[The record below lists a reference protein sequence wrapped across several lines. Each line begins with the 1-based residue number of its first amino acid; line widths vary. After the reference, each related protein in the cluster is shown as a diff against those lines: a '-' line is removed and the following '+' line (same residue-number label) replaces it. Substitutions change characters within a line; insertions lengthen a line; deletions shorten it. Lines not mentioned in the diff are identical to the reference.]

1 MNFVFVFL
9 GIVYFLWILAYMI
22 ESREGFR
29 TFISWLINIPKIY
42 SLDFVIFIL
51 IIFKV
56 RGDKSAKLSVQPWA
70 GESTLQSIVA
80 HTTRDI
86 KAKVDR

>member
-1 MNFVFVFL
+1 MGGGGKMKKIWGGGGNHPFTPPL
-9 GIVYFLWILAYMI
+9 GRLWLRLYDIVIL
-22 ESREGFR
+22 
-29 TFISWLINIPKIY
+29 
-42 SLDFVIFIL
+42 VIL
-51 IIFKV
+51 KV